1 MKEFLKVI
9 RWKNLVIVIVTM
21 VLVRYVLLASLAA
34 EMLVMDVS
42 GNMVPVVLQMPWY
55 EFMVLVFAT
64 VCLTAGGYVINDY
77 FDIKTDII
85 NRGTVI
91 VGTVIPRR
99 RAMMLHNIFNIIG
112 VIAGFYIS
120 WRVGYF
126 WLGTLFLLVSGLLW
140 FYSASYKRQF
150 LIGNILVALLTAL
163 VPFMV
168 IFYEFPSM
176 YEYYSSNAI
185 EHPDYKLFFFWT
197 GGFALFAFLTTL
209 AREVIKDIEDYEG
222 DLEYGRNT
230 LPVVAGIRSSKLIVT
245 ALVVS
250 IIVTL
255 YVVWVLFVKD
265 ITTLVYIS
273 VTITAPLLLVI
284 FMVMT
289 GKGRKHFN
297 AASSV
302 MKFIMLMGLLYIVVV
317 KIILTAGL
325 Y

>member
-1 MKEFLKVI
+1 MKEFMRVI
-9 RWKNLVIVIVTM
+9 RWKNLLIVIITM

-34 EMLVMDVS
+34 EMLVLNVAGDMQ
-42 GNMVPVVLQMPWY
+42 PVMLRMHW
-55 EFMVLVFAT
+55 FDFIMLVFAT

-91 VGTVIPRR
+91 VGTAIPRR
-99 RAMMLHNIFNIIG
+99 RAMMMHNIFNIAG
-112 VIAGFYIS
+112 VFAGFYVS

-168 IFYEFPSM
+168 VFYEFPAM
-176 YEYYSSNAI
+176 YEYYSTNAMD
-185 EHPDYKLFFFWT
+185 HPDYKLLFFWT
-197 GGFALFAFLTTL
+197 GGFSLFAFLTTL
-209 AREVIKDIEDYEG
+209 AREIIKDIEDYEG

-250 IIVTL
+250 ILVTL
-255 YVVWVLFVKD
+255 YVVWFLFVRD
-265 ITTLVYIS
+265 TTTLVYIS
-273 VTITAPLLLVI
+273 VAIALPLLLVI
-284 FMVMT
+284 YMVMT
-289 GKGRKHFN
+289 GRGRKHFH

-302 MKFIMLMGLLYIVVV
+302 MKIIMLMGLLYIFVVRL
-317 KIILTAGL
+317 ILTAAL

>member
-1 MKEFLKVI
+1 MNEFLKII
-9 RWKNLVIVIVTM
+9 RWKNLLIVIITM
-21 VLVRYVLLASLAA
+21 VLVRWVLLASLAA
-34 EMLVMDVS
+34 EMLVMNVAGD
-42 GNMVPVVLQMPWY
+42 MVPVTLQMPWY
-55 EFMVLVFAT
+55 DFLVLIFAT

-99 RAMMLHNIFNIIG
+99 RAMMMHNIFNIIG
-112 VIAGFYIS
+112 VTAGFYVS

-150 LIGNILVALLTAL
+150 LIGNILVAVLTAL

-168 IFYEFPSM
+168 VFFEFPAM
-176 YEYYSSNAI
+176 YEYYSSNSV

-209 AREVIKDIEDYEG
+209 AREIIKDIEDYEG

-245 ALVVS
+245 ALVIS
-250 IIVTL
+250 IIATL
-255 YVVWVLFVKD
+255 YVVWILFVSD
-265 ITTLVYIS
+265 ITTLVYVS
-273 VTITAPLLLVI
+273 ATITIPLILVVY
-284 FMVMT
+284 MVIT
-289 GKGRKHFN
+289 GKGKKQFH

-302 MKFIMLMGLLYIVVV
+302 MKFIMLMGLLYILVV
-317 KIILTAGL
+317 KLILTAGL
-325 Y
+325 F